1 VRIPEKKPQQ
11 VGNAPSTSASSA
23 SKKNSKNISFTNLSM
38 KDFQLVRDLGS
49 GSYGVVSLVN
59 LHGNYY
65 ALKQVNKQKV
75 LQVDKVANVHFERD
89 VLQAA
94 SNPYFP
100 NFNFTFQVSRYFI
113 GL

>member
-1 VRIPEKKPQQ
+1 
-11 VGNAPSTSASSA
+11 
-23 SKKNSKNISFTNLSM
+23 M

-75 LQVDKVANVHFERD
+75 IQVDKVANVHFERD
-89 VLQAA
+89 VLSAA

-100 NFNFTFQVSRYFI
+100 DFNFTFQVSTPRSS
-113 GL
+113 

>member
-1 VRIPEKKPQQ
+1 MLI
-11 VGNAPSTSASSA
+11 APSISTPPF
-23 SKKNSKNISFTNLSM
+23 SKKNSNNINFTNLSM

-75 LQVDKVANVHFERD
+75 IQVDKVANVHFERD
-89 VLQAA
+89 VLSAA

-100 NFNFTFQVSRYFI
+100 DFNFTFQVSTTRSS
-113 GL
+113 